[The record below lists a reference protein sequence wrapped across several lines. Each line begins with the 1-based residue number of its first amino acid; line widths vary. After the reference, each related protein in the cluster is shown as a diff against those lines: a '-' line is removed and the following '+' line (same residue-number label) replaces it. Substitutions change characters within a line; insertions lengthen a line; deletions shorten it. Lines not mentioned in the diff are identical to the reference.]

1 MQGGGQTGNLYDC
14 GLKCPRP
21 WHFLPGDSQNF
32 PAPRYDHHVRITVAH
47 TKSKEEI
54 KRAID
59 RTFDDLFKGIA
70 NMPVQIVDEK
80 RAWNGD
86 TLFFSFGAKVSLLT
100 SPIKGTIEVTERE
113 VIIEA
118 DLGLL
123 EKLLPA
129 AQTKATIENRVRG
142 LLT

>member
-1 MQGGGQTGNLYDC
+1 VDAKPVSAVIAAWNVGAAGISYRET
-14 GLKCPRP
+14 RRT
-21 WHFLPGDSQNF
+21 FR
-32 PAPRYDHHVRITVAH
+32 PRYDHHVRITVAH

-80 RAWNGD
+80 RAWTGD
-86 TLFFSFGAKVSLLT
+86 ILYFSFGAKVSLLT
-100 SPIKGTIEVTERE
+100 SPIKGTIEVTDRE

-129 AQTKATIENRVRG
+129 AQTRATLENRVRG
-142 LLT
+142 LLN

>member
-1 MQGGGQTGNLYDC
+1 MPFFR
-14 GLKCPRP
+14 PRTP
-21 WHFLPGDSQNF
+21 APLAFLTRQ
-32 PAPRYDHHVRITVAH
+32 PAEVSRPRYDHHVRITVAH

-59 RTFDDLFKGIA
+59 RTFEDVFKGIA

-100 SPIKGTIEVTERE
+100 SPIKGTIEVTERD
-113 VIIEA
+113 VIIDA